1 LTVLALRSRLKTSP
15 PQLGVRERLVV
26 INDVRQP
33 VDQDVAD
40 RYRLDPGDVY
50 DLYPYIDEHK
60 KRLVTGYLDAIDGF
74 YGALR
79 RLVPSRDFSN
89 NILLYHFS
97 SKRTDLYPTFLRFCI
112 SELRD
117 EISERLAP
125 IPLRS
130 ELGLAGPL
138 TGFSVV
144 GRFKLAVVALLFF
157 LKVLLIR
164 IALYGRRRSSLVED
178 SDVVFYTQYPRQSG
192 PGFDNVNYGSVF
204 NALSSTTRCVYL
216 LSALTDGVHD
226 GPGWRELI
234 RRSGA
239 ETQHGKQVW
248 LMERAIDFRLVVK
261 MAWMMIGYIRVLW
274 ALSPRRLSELPSSQL
289 EIFRDELRPTVRRLW
304 NYAYMLALSSGLS
317 RRVRN
322 KVFVYYLFEH
332 NYGKLL
338 NYHLRENNVTL
349 GCQHG
354 TISHLRLGQY
364 LTPQELK
371 TTTFPD
377 HIIAEGT
384 NHQEALEW
392 IHPGIDVQVLGAPRV
407 EHLAG
412 LSGANSEAADGQ
424 TTVLIPLSLHG
435 DLGIL
440 DYVLTASKTEQDVRF
455 YIKPHPA
462 AGKRQR
468 NLVIEYLKDGGFSNA
483 EANNAIY
490 DEVLSDLLGH
500 VDYVLFTDTSV
511 GIEFAE
517 AGATALGVVPS
528 DRLDL
533 CPLIDMGLF
542 APTIPLDSYTLST
555 PTEVLERLSNGVPTD
570 NERVIPRDFYF
581 AHIGSSTEKW
591 VEFIRSQVD
600 RAKDRSKVT
609 EN

>member
-1 LTVLALRSRLKTSP
+1 MLALRSRLETSP
-15 PQLGVRERLVV
+15 PQLGEGERLVI

-40 RYRLDPGDVY
+40 RYRLDPGDVH
-50 DLYPYIDEHK
+50 DLYPYIDSNK
-60 KRLVTGYLDAIDGF
+60 KKLVTGYLDAVDGF

-79 RLVPSRDFSN
+79 RLVPNRHFSN

-97 SKRTDLYPTFLRFCI
+97 SKRTDVYPTFLRFCI

-117 EISERLAP
+117 EISAHLAP
-125 IPLRS
+125 LPLRS
-130 ELGLAGPL
+130 DLGLAGPL
-138 TGFSVV
+138 TGFSLV
-144 GRFKLAVVALLFF
+144 GRSKLAAVALLFF
-157 LKVLLIR
+157 LKVLLIH
-164 IALYGRRRSSLVED
+164 IALYGRRRSNLIED

-192 PGFDNVNYGSVF
+192 PGFDNVNYGRVF
-204 NALSSTTRCVYL
+204 NALSPTTRCVYL

-239 ETQHGKQVW
+239 ETQHGKHVW
-248 LMERAIDFRLVVK
+248 LMERAIDLRMVVK
-261 MAWMMIGYIRVLW
+261 MAWMMIGYMRVLL
-274 ALSPRRLSELPSSQL
+274 ALSPRRLSELPPSQL
-289 EIFRDELRPTVRRLW
+289 EMFRDELRQTVRRMW
-304 NYAYMLALSSGLS
+304 NYAYILELSSRLS
-317 RRVRN
+317 RKIRN

-338 NYHLRENNVTL
+338 SYHLREANVTL

-364 LTPQELK
+364 LTPQELE

-412 LSGANSEAADGQ
+412 ASASPSRLDGQ
-424 TTVLIPLSLHG
+424 ETTILVPLSLHG

-440 DYVLTASKTEQDVRF
+440 DYVVAASKAGHDVRF
-455 YIKPHPA
+455 YVKPHPA

-468 NLVIEYLKDGGFSNA
+468 DLVIEYLKDKGLSES
-483 EANNAIY
+483 EASSAIY
-490 DEVLSDLLGH
+490 DGVLNDLLGR

-511 GIEFAE
+511 GLEFAE
-517 AGATALGVVPS
+517 AGATALGVVPT

-555 PTEVLERLSNGVPTD
+555 PAELLERLSNRVPTED
-570 NERVIPRDFYF
+570 GRVIPRDFYF

-591 VEFIRSQVD
+591 AEFIKSQVD
-600 RAKDRSKVT
+600 RAKARSEET
-609 EN
+609 ES